1 MKRLD
6 EVLDLMRFAIRDGD
20 WPVDSRLPSERALA
34 ESYGV
39 SRTTVREALTALKQQ
54 GNITSVQGSGHFV
67 CSDTADSLPELVSW
81 QQQSFSHEELREY
94 RQAIESQ
101 TAYLAAQRATP
112 DELNAIERAHQRLK
126 HANRQGDLKSEGLAD
141 ARFHL
146 AIAQASGNRILALT
160 LNSLFTLL
168 RANVTRNIGT
178 MSRRPET
185 RLRLMKQHTALFEAI
200 YYRKPD
206 KARQLAQEHMA
217 FVDTVLEDTDWH

>member
-1 MKRLD
+1 MNRFD
-6 EVLDLMRFAIRDGD
+6 DVLQLMTLAIHQGE
-20 WPVDSRLPSERALA
+20 WPIDSRLPAERTLC
-34 ESYGV
+34 ERYGV
-39 SRTTVREALTALKQQ
+39 SRATVRAALTALKQQ
-54 GNITSVQGSGHFV
+54 GKITSVRGSGHYV
-67 CSDTADSLPELVSW
+67 CSDRADALPELVLW

-101 TAYLAAQRATP
+101 TAYLAAMRATD
-112 DELNAIERAHQRLK
+112 DELKAIERAHQHLK
-126 HANRQGDLKSEGLAD
+126 HASRQGDLNTEGLAD

-206 KARQLAQEHMA
+206 RARQLAQEHMA
-217 FVDTVLEDTDWH
+217 FVATVLADTD